1 MQTDYCIYIS
11 FCYGRFGET
20 LPLLHKCEVMVKD
33 VADSKRINSSI
44 NSDENPRREKQKF
57 PVSCMILSAQFWPS
71 FKEERLKLPEEVTRE
86 LDTYTEAFQELKGNR
101 TLNWKPHL
109 GQVFWF
115 MCKILITKMNKEASS
130 VLTVWITSHSPLT
143 FPPPYQ
149 QVQVEVELKNRT
161 LNLTVTPTQATII
174 YHFQE
179 RSRWSI
185 EDLSSVTQV
194 PKTVLR
200 RKITYWQTQVIIL
213 AFRCL
218 GLLYIITR
226 LGK

>member
-1 MQTDYCIYIS
+1 MVSLNLQTFAFNYIQTDYHIYIS
-11 FCYGRFGET
+11 FCYDRFGET

-109 GQVFWF
+109 GQVCWF
-115 MCKILITKMNKEASS
+115 IC
-130 VLTVWITSHSPLT
+130 
-143 FPPPYQ
+143 
-149 QVQVEVELKNRT
+149 
-161 LNLTVTPTQATII
+161 
-174 YHFQE
+174 
-179 RSRWSI
+179 
-185 EDLSSVTQV
+185 
-194 PKTVLR
+194 TVL
-200 RKITYWQTQVIIL
+200 II
-213 AFRCL
+213 
-218 GLLYIITR
+218 
-226 LGK
+226 